1 MSATKMEM
9 ELRMGIM
16 GTGLLQPVESS
27 TGKGHLEV
35 LSKVVPGQ
43 EKAWVALLDNVL
55 ELTEGGVDLHVCRR
69 YLRKKGRTVFGWHLA
84 ITAKNAKK
92 LQEALDAVLAVLAR
106 AQPEL
111 APEEPQEALA
121 AVLGAP
127 ARTPRVGTLRPGQHP
142 PPQPG
147 IPRAPGAPGGFG
159 EEPENFVPTIRVVK
173 KGVDAQGRPTSIEEM
188 PLPHVYRELNKP
200 AHKFGKGAKGINT
213 GGGNG

>member
-35 LSKVVPGQ
+35 LSKIVPGQ
-43 EKAWVALLDNVL
+43 EKAWIALLDEL
-55 ELTEGGVDLHVCRR
+55 LALTEAGVDLHVCRR
-69 YLRKKGRTVFGWHLA
+69 YLRRKGRMVFGWHLA
-84 ITAKNAKK
+84 IAAKNARK
-92 LQEALDAVLAVLAR
+92 LQEGLDGVLAVLAR

-111 APEEPQEALA
+111 APEEPLEALA
-121 AVLGAP
+121 AVQEPP

-147 IPRAPGAPGGFG
+147 VPREPGQPGGFG
-159 EEPENFVPTIRVVK
+159 PAPENFVPTIRVVK
-173 KGVDAQGRPTSIEEM
+173 RGVDEKGRPTSIEEM

-213 GGGNG
+213 GE